1 MREPSHLSSFDF
13 ETMRP
18 RAAPA
23 AIHSATK
30 ILPKAKSS
38 TQLVLYCHQDA
49 QAKETCQIITIETT
63 EGVEAIDEIATIEI
77 TTGAAADQEG
87 RGQDQDR
94 GQDLRATIIPVA
106 FHQLA

>member
-1 MREPSHLSSFDF
+1 
-13 ETMRP
+13 
-18 RAAPA
+18 
-23 AIHSATK
+23 
-30 ILPKAKSS
+30 
-38 TQLVLYCHQDA
+38 LVLYCHQDA